1 MKKNP
6 KQIVAI
12 VSLAAIAALL
22 IALLYQLL
30 PQLLIPVI
38 CSLPYSFA

>member
-12 VSLAAIAALL
+12 VSLVAIAALL
-22 IALLYQLL
+22 IAFIVSAFYHD
-30 PQLLIPVI
+30 
-38 CSLPYSFA
+38 C